1 VPSLRWKNQY
11 LRISQTKSQG
21 KYMDL
26 SYEEGNA
33 EKYIPRNVIIFLPS
47 LSIFWVIKGGHVEM
61 YNEWLNEN

>member
-1 VPSLRWKNQY
+1 
-11 LRISQTKSQG
+11 
-21 KYMDL
+21 MDL